1 MFTVSMNNTF
11 VKEEIITDEET
22 EDVDLS
28 DDTIV
33 VSCGSLTGLLHM
45 SKFLCPGIRQP
56 CIQVGAETELIS
68 PKDFTIR
75 ANKDRQ
81 KDWKGSI
88 RMGRNSVRTLMET
101 KKLDFYN
108 HATFC
113 SAKCQSRNYIT
124 PKEISDNMI
133 PSSSSSSLRR
143 QSLPARSRHKND
155 DITLEDIL
163 KIPEF
168 SHLLKMK
175 ESEIEE
181 KKEEAS
187 KNSLKDI
194 LNKPPI
200 LDNATSAEV
209 EELCRKMNSDPNAFW
224 TELLKMSVADE
235 IIDQMISS
243 LNTMRSKLKYGNI
256 NNVAPFLSRSVTSL
270 GMNDRVRN
278 SINVRKTHLRTQRL
292 NENGTSFIPRKPIL
306 GEIVQAKI
314 TPAST
319 SSPSVRSSIDFSSLE
334 EPELALNKSRK
345 RSLPFKFDATNNEP
359 LLKKDLLPNH
369 LEVKKE
375 IDFEL
380 EPKDSFEIDT
390 TNILLMNQSQSSQDL
405 LMQIAASIGEST

>member
-1 MFTVSMNNTF
+1 MNNTF

-133 PSSSSSSLRR
+133 PSSSSSS
-143 QSLPARSRHKND
+143 
-155 DITLEDIL
+155 
-163 KIPEF
+163 F
-168 SHLLKMK
+168 HLLKMK